1 LPEFLIPV
9 LVALVPTVAAAG
21 IGIVTYGAQ
30 KQTDRRVELRNLMI
44 KSYEQ
49 YISAFLA
56 WTTSTSWYGGAQ
68 SQPEDIE
75 EQKRAASQSF
85 WIAYGS
91 LSQIASD
98 AVSRSL

>member
-1 LPEFLIPV
+1 MPEFLIPV
-9 LVALVPTVAAAG
+9 LVVLAPTVAAAG

-30 KQTDRRVELRNLMI
+30 MQTDRRVELRNLMI